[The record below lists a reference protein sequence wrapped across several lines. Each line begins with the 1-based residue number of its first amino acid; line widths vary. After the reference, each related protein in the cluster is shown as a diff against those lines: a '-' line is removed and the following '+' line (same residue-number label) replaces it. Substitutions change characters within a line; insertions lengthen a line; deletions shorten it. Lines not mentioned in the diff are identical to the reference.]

1 MWGMDMNADTIKNF
15 CSGQWPEI
23 ICSLATHLTDMIERG
38 RKHGPCQL
46 CGGKDRARCHND
58 FEDTGGI
65 FCNQCRGGAD
75 GFAVLMWANG
85 WTFPEALEAVKSY
98 LGLGNGQIPIAR
110 PVSPKTKQIPAK
122 NWDDDLRRMEAVW
135 GKATQDSG
143 RIAEYLEYRGLLIS
157 VPDTLRLHPNLYYYE
172 QGRTDSYPCMIA
184 EIILDGQRVGLH
196 RTWLDPD
203 ESGKAPCSQP
213 RKAWKCVESTT
224 GGAIRLYPVEE
235 GKPLAIAEGIE
246 TSLAVRQ
253 LTGLPTWSAINSTM
267 MAKVLLPENIQS
279 VIICADKDKSGAG
292 EKAAEKLAERLINE
306 GRKVKISYPP
316 IQISENSKGADWV
329 DYLNIKEI
337 SHV

>member
-1 MWGMDMNADTIKNF
+1 MNAETIKNF
-15 CSGQWPEI
+15 CAGLWFKI
-23 ICSLATHLTDMIERG
+23 ILSLASHLSGIIERG
-38 RKHGPCQL
+38 RRHGPCPL

-65 FCNQCRGGAD
+65 FCNQCGGGAD

-196 RTWLDPD
+196 RTWFDTKGL
-203 ESGKAPCSQP
+203 GKAPCSQP
-213 RKAWKCVESTT
+213 RKTWKCVDSMA
-224 GGAIRLYPVEE
+224 GGAIRLYPAEE

-246 TSLAVRQ
+246 TALAVRE
-253 LTGLPTWSAINSTM
+253 LTGYPVWSCVNSRMLET
-267 MAKVLLPENIQS
+267 VRLPENIQS
-279 VIICADKDKSGAG
+279 VIICADLDKSEAG
-292 EKAAEKLAERLINE
+292 QRAADKLAERLINE
-306 GRKVKISYPP
+306 GRQVKISYPP
-316 IQISENSKGADWV
+316 IPIPENSRGVDW
-329 DYLNIKEI
+329 LNFQNIKEI
-337 SHV
+337 AHV

>member
-1 MWGMDMNADTIKNF
+1 MNAETIKNF
-15 CSGQWPEI
+15 CAGLWFKI
-23 ICSLATHLTDMIERG
+23 ILSLASHLSGILERG
-38 RKHGPCQL
+38 RRHGPCPL

-65 FCNQCRGGAD
+65 FCNQCGGGAD

-267 MAKVLLPENIQS
+267 MAKVLLPENIKS
-279 VIICADKDKSGAG
+279 VIICADKDKSEAG
-292 EKAAEKLAERLINE
+292 QRAADKLAERLVNE
-306 GRKVKISYPP
+306 GREVKISYPP
-316 IQISENSKGADWV
+316 IPIPENAIGVDWLNF
-329 DYLNIKEI
+329 LNIKDI

>member
-1 MWGMDMNADTIKNF
+1 MNAETIKNF
-15 CSGQWPEI
+15 CAGLWFKI
-23 ICSLATHLTDMIERG
+23 ILSLASHLSGILERG
-38 RKHGPCQL
+38 RRHGPCPL

-65 FCNQCRGGAD
+65 FCNQCGGGAD

-135 GKATQDSG
+135 DSSKPDTG
-143 RIAEYLEYRGLLIS
+143 RIAEYLECRGLS
-157 VPDTLRLHPNLYYYE
+157 NTVPNTLKLHPSLSYYH
-172 QGRTDSYPCMIA
+172 QGPPVSYPCMIA
-184 EIILDGQRVGLH
+184 EIYRDGRMVGLH

-203 ESGKAPCSQP
+203 GSGKAPCSQP
-213 RKAWKCVESTT
+213 RKAWKCVDSMA
-224 GGAIRLYPVEE
+224 GGAIRLYPTEE

-246 TSLAVRQ
+246 TALAVRQ

-267 MAKVLLPENIQS
+267 MGKVQLPENIQS
-279 VIICADKDKSGAG
+279 VIICADLDKSGAG
-292 EKAAEKLAERLINE
+292 QRAAEKLAERLINE
-306 GRKVKISYPP
+306 GRQVKISYPP
-316 IQISENSKGADWV
+316 IPIPENSRGVDW
-329 DYLNIKEI
+329 LNFQNIKEI
-337 SHV
+337 AHV